1 MGHPSTARETLHGAH
16 MFLEEAEH
24 EHAGDLKRCL
34 RLMEASIVFGRSV
47 TFHLQKQYGSHAGF
61 KAWYE
66 DQQNRLKGDP
76 LCGFFL
82 EKRNVI
88 LKEGRSG
95 IRRIISYAVHLD
107 VTVGMS
113 VEGHVIRAVPW
124 YRRSPRIWRQDVWA
138 WGLQLADKIRGLRRD
153 VRAMRPMRAE
163 DTDTNVDFFFDDPEW
178 ARFSATD
185 LIRNYLN
192 NLEPI
197 VDEAETKF
205 AEPENEDPAC
215 TGPPNT

>member
-1 MGHPSTARETLHGAH
+1 MGHSSTARETLHKAR

-66 DQQNRLKGDP
+66 DQQNGLKGDP

-82 EKRNVI
+82 DKRNVI

-95 IRRIISYAVHLD
+95 IRRIISSAVRLE
-107 VTVGMS
+107 VTAGMS
-113 VEGHVIRAVPW
+113 VEGHVIRGAPW
-124 YRRSPRIWRQDVWA
+124 YRRSPRVWREDVWA
-138 WGLQLADKIRGLRRD
+138 WGLQLADKIKGPRRD
-153 VRAMRPMRAE
+153 VRVMQPMGAK
-163 DTDTNVDFFFDDPEW
+163 DTDTNVDLFFEDPEW
-178 ARFSATD
+178 ARYSATD

-192 NLEPI
+192 RLEPI

-205 AEPENEDPAC
+205 SALQK
-215 TGPPNT
+215 